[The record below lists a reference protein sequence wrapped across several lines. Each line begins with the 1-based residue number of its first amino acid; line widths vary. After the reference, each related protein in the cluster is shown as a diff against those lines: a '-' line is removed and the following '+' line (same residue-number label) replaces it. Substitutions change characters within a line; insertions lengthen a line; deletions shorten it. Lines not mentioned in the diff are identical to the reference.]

1 MSYGLPYQGSKNVI
15 AERIVDALPSGVN
28 FCDCCCGG
36 GAILQA
42 AVLSGKY
49 KSVTGYDINKAI
61 VGLIKATMIDF
72 GTIDYNSF
80 PAVSKAKFYE
90 ARERNSTLE
99 DWLIRYTCSFG
110 FKGLEYL
117 WSDARTENKML
128 LHNAVA
134 LPTLEERRGALRELI
149 RKIAKGEISQED
161 IKNLQHNEQLTNLNR
176 FHEVE
181 KAMQSRITKTKLQV
195 LCGSMF
201 DIPFEKYDVLYFDPP
216 YADTLGYNRQPF
228 SQIMFKALLNVLVQ
242 SGKTV
247 FVSEYNAPADGFIEI
262 ARFDK
267 TMSLEANKSKS
278 VVEKVFYG
286 GTKEDYEKLPNTSKP
301 LADSGSDTSVHDDTD
316 GGTEPS
322 IPVGSEPSEGG
333 DVPSE
338 CAYEDDKQVREAI
351 DNLHDAGHL

>member
-1 MSYGLPYQGSKNVI
+1 MIYGLPYQGSKNVI

-42 AVLSGKY
+42 ATLSGKY
-49 KSVTGYDINKAI
+49 KTVTGYDINKAI

-134 LPTLEERRGALRELI
+134 LPTMEERRGALRELI

-181 KAMQSRITKTKLQV
+181 KAMQSRTTKTKLQV
-195 LCGSMF
+195 FCGSMF

-216 YADTLGYNRQPF
+216 YDNTLGYNRQPF

-247 FVSEYNAPADGFIEI
+247 FVSEYNTPADGFTEI

-267 TMSLEANKSKS
+267 TMSLEANKCKS

-301 LADSGSDTSVHDDTD
+301 LTDSGSDTAVHDDTD
-316 GGTEPS
+316 GGAEPS
-322 IPVGSEPSEGG
+322 VPVGNEPHAGS

-338 CAYEDDKQVREAI
+338 CSYEDDKKVQEAI